1 MAEILTESQLRQARR
16 LIRGLCANY
25 DNGRCLI
32 LDSLCPQYVSY
43 TLLCNY
49 FREAVL
55 PDKECQALQAEILK
69 APSVRRCVIC
79 GKPLQTKSNR
89 AKYCSKCAE
98 NIRRQK
104 TVDYVRRH
112 RQNKDRNVSI

>member
-25 DNGRCLI
+25 DSGRCLI
-32 LDSLCPQYVSY
+32 LDSLCPQCFSY

-55 PDKECQALQAEILK
+55 PEDTELTMAVYGE
-69 APSVRRCVIC
+69 PVVRRCVIC
-79 GKPLQTKSNR
+79 GKPLFDGKKNTLFCRQCAGLRIRQSKREWAQKNGCKNRKS
-89 AKYCSKCAE
+89 
-98 NIRRQK
+98 
-104 TVDYVRRH
+104 
-112 RQNKDRNVSI
+112 

>member
-16 LIRGLCANY
+16 LIKGLCANY

-32 LDSLCPQYVSY
+32 LDSICPQYVSY

-55 PDKECQALQAEILK
+55 PEDKELTTAVYGEPVVRSCLICGEPLQA
-69 APSVRRCVIC
+69 
-79 GKPLQTKSNR
+79 KSNR
-89 AKYCSKCAE
+89 AKYCSKCAIFMRRKRQAGYEQTRRE
-98 NIRRQK
+98 NQAQK
-104 TVDYVRRH
+104 M
-112 RQNKDRNVSI
+112 SF

>member
-55 PDKECQALQAEILK
+55 PDKECRALQAEILK
-69 APSVRRCVIC
+69 TPSVRRCVIC

-89 AKYCSKCAE
+89 AKYCPACAVIKRRKRQAGYEQTRRE
-98 NIRRQK
+98 NRIQK
-104 TVDYVRRH
+104 
-112 RQNKDRNVSI
+112 

>member
-1 MAEILTESQLRQARR
+1 MAEILTDSQLRQAKR

-32 LDSLCPQYVSY
+32 LDSICSQYVSY

-55 PDKECQALQAEILK
+55 PEDKDLTMAVYGG
-69 APSVRRCVIC
+69 PVVRRCLIC
-79 GKPLQTKSNR
+79 SKPLSGAKKNTLFCRQCAGLRIRHSKREWAQKNNPKNRKS
-89 AKYCSKCAE
+89 
-98 NIRRQK
+98 
-104 TVDYVRRH
+104 
-112 RQNKDRNVSI
+112 

>member
-25 DNGRCLI
+25 DTGRCLI
-32 LDSLCPQYVSY
+32 LDSICPQYVSY

-55 PDKECQALQAEILK
+55 PEDKNLTMAVYGE
-69 APSVRRCVIC
+69 PVVRRCVIC
-79 GKPLQTKSNR
+79 QKPLQIKSNR
-89 AKYCSKCAE
+89 AKYCPACAVIKRRKRQARYEQTRRE
-98 NIRRQK
+98 NRTQK
-104 TVDYVRRH
+104 
-112 RQNKDRNVSI
+112 

>member
-25 DNGRCLI
+25 DSGRCLI
-32 LDSLCPQYVSY
+32 LDSLCPQCFSY

-55 PDKECQALQAEILK
+55 PEDETVSEEPAEALCDL
-69 APSVRRCVIC
+69 R
-79 GKPLQTKSNR
+79 QTF
-89 AKYCSKCAE
+89 
-98 NIRRQK
+98 I
-104 TVDYVRRH
+104 
-112 RQNKDRNVSI
+112 

>member
-1 MAEILTESQLRQARR
+1 MAEILTERQLRQARR
-16 LIRGLCANY
+16 LIKGLCANY

-32 LDSLCPQYVSY
+32 LDSICPQYISY

-55 PDKECQALQAEILK
+55 PEDKELTMAVYGE
-69 APSVRRCVIC
+69 PVVRRCLIC
-79 GKPLQTKSNR
+79 SKPLQAKSNR

-98 NIRRQK
+98 NMRRQK
-104 TVDYVRRH
+104 TVDYVRRY